1 MDPASGDLKPAR
13 AVRKRQQLY
22 SLVKVIVRGL
32 AMFDVARGYAPTVA
46 FLQKHC
52 NFNTDAIPMNVAAN
66 AEAEAKAKAET
77 ETEAEA
83 KVQTNIDVGS
93 SSSSS
98 SNRGNDARGM
108 KIFSLAEIEQHS
120 SEDDCWMA
128 SDYPPPQPTLF
139 YKVISSTM
147 KECCLSAPAIIIILS
162 R

>member
-1 MDPASGDLKPAR
+1 
-13 AVRKRQQLY
+13 
-22 SLVKVIVRGL
+22 
-32 AMFDVARGYAPTVA
+32 
-46 FLQKHC
+46 
-52 NFNTDAIPMNVAAN
+52 MNVAAN
-66 AEAEAKAKAET
+66 AEAEAKAET
-77 ETEAEA
+77 EAEAEA

-98 SNRGNDARGM
+98 SGSNRGNDARGM

>member
-52 NFNTDAIPMNVAAN
+52 NFNTDAILTNVAAN
-66 AEAEAKAKAET
+66 AEAEVKA

-83 KVQTNIDVGS
+83 KVRTNIDVGS

>member
-32 AMFDVARGYAPTVA
+32 AMFDVAREYAPTVA

-52 NFNTDAIPMNVAAN
+52 NFNTGAIPMNVAAN
-66 AEAEAKAKAET
+66 AEAEVKA

-98 SNRGNDARGM
+98 SGSNRGNDARGM

-128 SDYPPPQPTLF
+128 SDYLLLNPLCF
-139 YKVISSTM
+139 IKSS
-147 KECCLSAPAIIIILS
+147 
-162 R
+162 RVQ

>member
-52 NFNTDAIPMNVAAN
+52 NFNTDAIPMSVAAN
-66 AEAEAKAKAET
+66 VEAKAKAKA
-77 ETEAEA
+77 EAEA
-83 KVQTNIDVGS
+83 KVQTNIDVGSS

-139 YKVISSTM
+139 LKSS
-147 KECCLSAPAIIIILS
+147 
-162 R
+162 RVQ

>member
-52 NFNTDAIPMNVAAN
+52 NFNTGAIPMNVAAN
-66 AEAEAKAKAET
+66 AEAEAKAETET

-108 KIFSLAEIEQHS
+108 QIFSLAEIEQHS

-128 SDYPPPQPTLF
+128 SDYLLLNPLCF
-139 YKVISSTM
+139 IKSS
-147 KECCLSAPAIIIILS
+147 
-162 R
+162 RVQ